1 MKELRQRILIP
12 SILLLIVLLP
22 AHPQDK
28 NGSIYET
35 REDSIECLKHLSAYR
50 EFVRLKLPQYALP
63 PLWDALNE
71 CPASSEKM
79 YVDAVNI
86 YQDLIEEAAE
96 GPVREGRIDTL
107 MLLYDRRLE
116 YFGGEGNI
124 LGRKGRDILT
134 YRGMDIIQVQDANE
148 MLKRSIEL
156 EGRKSNEAALL
167 LFVSSSITLN
177 KEEIIDNNQ
186 VIENYLLVVGILDQL
201 EGRSSR
207 WEKTRATV
215 DEIMLREDILTCE
228 ALDRYFEPQFVL
240 SKNDKAFLKKVIN
253 FYQTTGC
260 ERSDIHALASENLYV
275 LEPGPESAH
284 NLAILF
290 ITRNEFQKAALYLK
304 EAVTGENI
312 EDATRAE
319 WLYELTVVC
328 SANQDYCDA
337 IAYAREAIRLKSD
350 YGKAYIQ
357 LGDAFIA
364 TRDKLGDDFQQRTA
378 FWAAADMYREAVSL
392 DPSLEAEA
400 SKRLNNS
407 RSQFPNQEEVFFRDL
422 KDGDSYQ
429 VEGCINKTT
438 TVRSRK

>member
-1 MKELRQRILIP
+1 MKELRHKFFIP
-12 SILLLIVLLP
+12 TLLLYIVLFP
-22 AHPQDK
+22 AHSQGK
-28 NGSIYET
+28 NGSIYDT

-63 PLWDALNE
+63 PLWDALTE

-86 YQDLIEEAAE
+86 YRDRIEEAPE
-96 GPVREGRIDTL
+96 GPVRESRIDTL
-107 MLLYDRRLE
+107 MLIYDRRME
-116 YFGGEGNI
+116 YFGGEGNV

-134 YRGMDIIQVQDANE
+134 YRGKDMDQVQLANE
-148 MLKRSIEL
+148 MLKRSITL
-156 EGRKSNEAALL
+156 EGRKSRESSLL

-186 VIENYLLVVGILDQL
+186 VIDNYFFVIGILDQL

-215 DEIMLREDILTCE
+215 DEIMLNEDILTCE
-228 ALDRYFEPQFVL
+228 ALDRYFEPLFEA
-240 SKNDKAFLKKVIN
+240 SKDDKDFLGKVIR
-253 FYQTTGC
+253 FYNTTGC
-260 ERSDIHALASENLYV
+260 ERSDMHVLASEQLYI
-275 LEPGPESAH
+275 LERDPESAH

-290 ITRNEFQKAALYLK
+290 ITRNDFQKAADYLLW
-304 EAVTGENI
+304 AVMGENVDD
-312 EDATRAE
+312 ETRAE
-319 WLYELTVVC
+319 WFYELTVVC

-337 IAYAREAIRLKSD
+337 IAYAREALRLKSD

-378 FWAAADMYREAVSL
+378 YWAAADMYKKAASV
-392 DPSLEAEA
+392 DPTLEEEA
-400 SKRLNNS
+400 SQRLNNYS
-407 RSQFPNQEEVFFRDL
+407 NQFPDQEEVFFRDM

-429 VEGCINKTT
+429 VKGCINETT